1 MSSILSYR
9 HTLIYLAFDGPPGAC
24 HDGRTVANF
33 TLFPPGE
40 SGDLGDDIRELFDDL
55 TRSLGSHPSAYP
67 GQCRP
72 LIDVF
77 ETDAAVELVVE
88 TCGIAPAA
96 LRVLFRSGV
105 IIVAGEKAPVAT
117 RPEAAYH
124 LVERDFGRF
133 ARAVRVTGA
142 FDVARAS
149 ATLRS
154 GELTV
159 VIPKLVERRGRAHT
173 VPVRT
178 ADSSAA

>member
-1 MSSILSYR
+1 M
-9 HTLIYLAFDGPPGAC
+9 
-24 HDGRTVANF
+24 ANF

-40 SGDLGDDIRELFDDL
+40 PGDLDDDIRELFDDL
-55 TRSLGSHPSAYP
+55 TRSLGSDPSAYP

-77 ETDAAVELVVE
+77 ETDAAVELVVD
-88 TCGIAPAA
+88 TCGVAAQA
-96 LRVLFRSGV
+96 LRVLFRNGV
-105 IIVAGEKAPVAT
+105 VIVAGEKAAVTTA
-117 RPEAAYH
+117 PEAAYH

-142 FDVARAS
+142 FDVARGS

-159 VIPKLVERRGRAHT
+159 VLPKRLERRGRAHRIAVGT
-173 VPVRT
+173 S
-178 ADSSAA
+178 DSPAA